1 MTINFN
7 SPEDEVD
14 GTNITIHAIGDTK
27 SIYENRD
34 TGVEKSVSDLLERH
48 KQLTFRAD
56 EITDNN
62 GINYDTVLSVES
74 IVPGLLTRNM
84 PVGGYTFE
92 TSKTNLA
99 ISLEAINAGKLA
111 LLTGAV
117 VIICGFI
124 YKMVQKIINYITGNG
139 KNVEKTMENIDN
151 MSTQMKEL
159 EKTTSQKEIKL
170 KQQLNDSQHR
180 VEFASW
186 VNDNNDVKE
195 IMFRICRAYKT
206 CTGIVVDPAKPVE
219 AIKTFVDKRGEHRS
233 NAQGNILAAKLPAI
247 MFSDDLDGDFKRYFE
262 YYSYLKSNIR
272 KITEQMTDL
281 RGGMVRALSGT
292 KTPMQS
298 YDYSTYLT
306 PISALLQKKFALPL
320 NATKELKEQ
329 VTNDWLTP
337 YRGPVKMEHIGNIM
351 HLVQETPLL
360 KQLVAIT
367 SDKIL
372 ETEIATLMK
381 TVTYDLE
388 NSDSPHQKS
397 MQDLRD
403 SQLHSPEEK
412 AIRIRLSEGY
422 MNVIKENLNIIKVIA
437 ETNTIFFG
445 KFITSVKSIEL
456 IVHQYNAYYIHYNML
471 LDKYDAKF
479 S

>member
-1 MTINFN
+1 MAINFD
-7 SPEDEVD
+7 SPDDEVD
-14 GTNITIHAIGDTK
+14 GLNITIHAIGDTK

-56 EITDNN
+56 EIADNN
-62 GINYDTVLSVES
+62 GINYDAVLSVES

-84 PVGGYTFE
+84 PTGGYSFE

-99 ISLEAINAGKLA
+99 ISLEAINAGKLT

-124 YKMVQKIINYITGNG
+124 YKMVQKIINWISGNG
-139 KNVEKTMENIDN
+139 NSVEKTMENIDN
-151 MSTQMKEL
+151 MSAQMKEL
-159 EKTTSQKEIKL
+159 EKTTSQKENKL
-170 KQQLNDSQHR
+170 KQQLNDAQHR
-180 VEFASW
+180 VEFATW
-186 VNDNNDVKE
+186 VNENKDVKE
-195 IMFRICRAYKT
+195 IMFRICRAYKS
-206 CTGIVVDPAKPVE
+206 CTGITIDPAKPVE
-219 AIKTFVDKRGEHRS
+219 AIKTFVDKRGEHKS

-281 RGGMVRALSGT
+281 RGGMVRALSGS
-292 KTPMQS
+292 KTPMQG

-306 PISALLQKKFALPL
+306 PISTLLQKKFSLPL

-329 VTNDWLTP
+329 VTNDWLSP
-337 YRGPVKMEHIGNIM
+337 YRGPVKMEHISNIM

-372 ETEIATLMK
+372 ESEIATLMK

-437 ETNTIFFG
+437 ETNAIFFG